1 MEHEVFVPVE
11 AQRLREVLDDPARVA
26 RAVPGLQHDAGAEP
40 VTGRLKVR
48 IGGSSITYRGS
59 VRVSAQD
66 DGVYAVEGEAS
77 ESRGDG
83 TVRLS
88 LRLTPRPADAGT
100 ALVVTGTATAD
111 GRVTDLPQDAVTSAV
126 TRLLNRFAENL
137 ATAAEEPA
145 PPDSPEQ
152 LTAGD
157 AAENT
162 PGPPEPPEQLAV
174 GGAED
179 AQGLRESPEQLG
191 AGDAAEDAQGPQE
204 SPEQLTAGDAAEN
217 TPGPPE
223 PPEQLAVGGAE
234 DAPGLRESPERLAA
248 GDAAEDAPGPPESPE
263 QLAVGDFE
271 PGATT
276 DFETTPDAEDAPPP
290 PPQQPSDTVPDTPS
304 KPATASGPSA
314 EGGPAAGTTPAP
326 EGASGPGTEPGPD
339 AVSGPEGDA
348 SPGTEPASDTTP
360 APEGDGQGG
369 ESAPD
374 AVPGPG
380 AGTGPEPASP
390 RDAESAPEPE
400 ASGTGPVPPTPEPL
414 DAEFGGGIDGRPL
427 PGDDDDDSLAEAAH
441 ARRTMIGRS
450 AEEVDHAPPRGRYAP
465 VPAPQT
471 VASSAPLRWAAPA
484 AALAVASAVVAI
496 RALRRRR

>member
-11 AQRLREVLDDPARVA
+11 VQRLREVLDDPARVA

-137 ATAAEEPA
+137 ATAAEESA
-145 PPDSPEQ
+145 PP
-152 LTAGD
+152 
-157 AAENT
+157 
-162 PGPPEPPEQLAV
+162 
-174 GGAED
+174 
-179 AQGLRESPEQLG
+179 
-191 AGDAAEDAQGPQE
+191 E
-204 SPEQLTAGDAAEN
+204 SPEQLTAGDAAEDRQ
-217 TPGPPE
+217 GPRE
-223 PPEQLAVGGAE
+223 SPEQLAAGNEAE
-234 DAPGLRESPERLAA
+234 NT
-248 GDAAEDAPGPPESPE
+248 PGPPESPE

-304 KPATASGPSA
+304 EPATASGPSA
-314 EGGPAAGTTPAP
+314 EGGPAASTAPAP
-326 EGASGPGTEPGPD
+326 EGDSGPGTEQGPD

-348 SPGTEPASDTTP
+348 SPGTEPASGTTP

>member
-191 AGDAAEDAQGPQE
+191 AGDAAEDAQGP
-204 SPEQLTAGDAAEN
+204 
-217 TPGPPE
+217 
-223 PPEQLAVGGAE
+223 
-234 DAPGLRESPERLAA
+234 
-248 GDAAEDAPGPPESPE
+248 PESPE

-304 KPATASGPSA
+304 EPATASGPSA

-380 AGTGPEPASP
+380 AGTGPELTDQLTRA
-390 RDAESAPEPE
+390 DHGEHVLAA
-400 ASGTGPVPPTPEPL
+400 V
-414 DAEFGGGIDGRPL
+414 GGGAVQL
-427 PGDDDDDSLAEAAH
+427 HLALGDH
-441 ARRTMIGRS
+441 
-450 AEEVDHAPPRGRYAP
+450 V
-465 VPAPQT
+465 Q
-471 VASSAPLRWAAPA
+471 
-484 AALAVASAVVAI
+484 AVARVPLVEQ
-496 RALRRRR
+496 